1 MSTIC
6 LLPPERSHIVS
17 SPLLAQAVVAAGT
30 WAAVDG
36 ASSVPWLQAAS
47 IIVAAATST
56 GHLRRLLIPRS
67 SMSNSPGLTGRCGR
81 LPMDSGSRSRCV
93 DEYDGMHSFSCR
105 ARWGPAKLVGYGANR
120 TQRSP
125 PMKAI
130 AFLAVVL
137 ASLPAAAVAQQ
148 SELGGK
154 VRSGQEVTVP
164 VGETVQGD
172 LIASAGTVR
181 IDGRVDGDL
190 VATGGEVTVAG
201 TVTGDV
207 LAAAG
212 STTISGEV
220 GGDVRAGTGQAR
232 VEGRIGEDLVLGA
245 GQATVAKGA
254 QIGGDVIV
262 GAGRLRLDGA
272 VTGSVLGAV
281 GDYTRTGTVGGS
293 EQVTVQQ
300 PEPAPTLTE
309 RGLDLLRRYASIL
322 VIGVLL
328 LWLVPRAFRGAAD
341 AVLGRP
347 LVSFGVGIL
356 GFIGVVVLLA
366 VGLGLLGLGPLVG
379 AAVFGGTLAAGVV
392 AFLFF
397 LAVAFG
403 AQATVGLG
411 LGRLLFRGPRRS
423 LLKAFGALVIGVL
436 VVVLISSI
444 PVAGGWLEALLVL
457 LGLGA
462 LLLLLFSRRYRLV
475 EPDL

>member
-1 MSTIC
+1 
-6 LLPPERSHIVS
+6 
-17 SPLLAQAVVAAGT
+17 
-30 WAAVDG
+30 
-36 ASSVPWLQAAS
+36 
-47 IIVAAATST
+47 
-56 GHLRRLLIPRS
+56 
-67 SMSNSPGLTGRCGR
+67 
-81 LPMDSGSRSRCV
+81 
-93 DEYDGMHSFSCR
+93 
-105 ARWGPAKLVGYGANR
+105 
-120 TQRSP
+120 
-125 PMKAI
+125 MKAI
-130 AFLAVVL
+130 AFLAVAL

-172 LIASAGTVR
+172 LIAFAGTVR

-190 VATGGEVTVAG
+190 VATGGEVTVVG

-212 STTISGEV
+212 STTISGV
-220 GGDVRAGTGQAR
+220 V
-232 VEGRIGEDLVLGA
+232 
-245 GQATVAKGA
+245 
-254 QIGGDVIV
+254 
-262 GAGRLRLDGA
+262 GA

-281 GDYTRTGTVGGS
+281 GDYTRTGSVGGS

-300 PEPAPTLTE
+300 PEPEPTLTE

-322 VIGVLL
+322 VIGLLVLVI
-328 LWLVPRAFRGAAD
+328 LVT
-341 AVLGRP
+341 
-347 LVSFGVGIL
+347 
-356 GFIGVVVLLA
+356 VLLA

-397 LAVAFG
+397 LAVASG

-457 LGLGA
+457 LGL
-462 LLLLLFSRRYRLV
+462 
-475 EPDL
+475 